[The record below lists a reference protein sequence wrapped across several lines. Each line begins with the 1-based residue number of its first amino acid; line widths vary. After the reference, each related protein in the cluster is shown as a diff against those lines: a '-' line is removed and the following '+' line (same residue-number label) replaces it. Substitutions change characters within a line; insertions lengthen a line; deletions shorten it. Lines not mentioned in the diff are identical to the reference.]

1 MDDPISTSIA
11 RKPDLLAIRILSY
24 EMVEREWWCG
34 GLGIVAPSV
43 VALCAS
49 IKLGGRFIGRSCL
62 EHPPERSSILALWA
76 FNTCGWKCLH
86 TVPFHDLERDI
97 LGGLDDRF
105 FPALLFNLFSL
116 KAAFRA
122 CHFLLFSRNRPQTC
136 LALWAKPQI
145 A

>member
-1 MDDPISTSIA
+1 
-11 RKPDLLAIRILSY
+11 
-24 EMVEREWWCG
+24 MVEGEWWCG
-34 GLGIVAPSV
+34 ALGVVAPSV

-49 IKLGGRFIGRSCL
+49 IKLGGRFIGRPCL

-76 FNTCGWKCLH
+76 LNTGGWKRLH
-86 TVPFHDLERDI
+86 AVPFHDLERDI
-97 LGGLDDRF
+97 LGGLDVRL

-116 KAAFRA
+116 KAAFWTG
-122 CHFLLFSRNRPQTC
+122 HFILFSRNRPQTC